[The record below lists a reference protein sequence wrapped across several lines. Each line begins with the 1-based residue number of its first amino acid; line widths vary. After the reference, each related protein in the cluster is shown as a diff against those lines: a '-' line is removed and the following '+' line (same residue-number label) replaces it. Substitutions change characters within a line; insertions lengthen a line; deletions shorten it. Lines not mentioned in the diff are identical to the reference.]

1 MSPRGGAPER
11 RVTVLVADHHRE
23 IRSGLVAL
31 IERQEGY
38 RVVGEAGSGSDAVR
52 LYLNLRPDVV
62 LLDLDLPVLDGWET
76 AAEIL
81 RHDREARIL
90 ALSLFGDEDPSL
102 LAAKGIRGLLM
113 KDAAERDVADAIRAV
128 HAGLRRFGTGVAD
141 TLASRADYE
150 ALSPQEVEVLREI
163 ARGKSNKEVAGDLGL
178 TESTVKSHV
187 NSILSKLGAGDRT
200 GAVTLAIQRGL
211 IHL

>member
-1 MSPRGGAPER
+1 MSADRPI
-11 RVTVLVADHHRE
+11 RVLLVDDHP
-23 IRSGLVAL
+23 IVRSGMVAL
-31 IERQEGY
+31 LLRHDMALA
-38 RVVGEAGSGSDAVR
+38 GEAANGMEAVA
-52 LYLNLRPDVV
+52 LYRETAPDVT
-62 LLDLDLPVLDGWET
+62 LMDLGLPLMDGWE
-76 AAEIL
+76 AM
-81 RHDREARIL
+81 ARIRQYDPAARIV
-90 ALSLFGDEDPSL
+90 ALSSFGGDEDIHRAIVAGARGYL
-102 LAAKGIRGLLM
+102 L
-113 KDAAERDVADAIRAV
+113 KDAPEQDVADAIRAV

-150 ALSPQEVEVLREI
+150 ALSPREAEVLREI